1 MNLIPAKM
9 LNAYRNGDADVA
21 VSADWANLAATKV
34 IDAKTIGLKFQH
46 VEDLISAEEVAR
58 IAGDEALQTNISAEE
73 AARILEVSIE
83 RVARIAGDEALQ
95 TNISAEEAARI
106 LEVSIERVARIA
118 GDEALQSNI
127 DAIEDNFEDAV
138 SEEASIRAAADVLLQ
153 ANISAEEAARLLE
166 VSIERVARIAADD
179 ALQANITAEES
190 ARSTADTSLESAL
203 AAEVLRAGA
212 AELSLAADVQTNE
225 DQIDAMLSL
234 STTDKDSFFE
244 IVSFVSAVDLEND
257 NALLSAIS
265 EINSDIAT
273 ESSTRLSADTVL
285 QANISAEEAA
295 RVLEVSIE
303 RVARIAGDE
312 ALQANISAEEA
323 ARILEVSIERAARLS
338 VDDVLQSNIDVVVN
352 DLASLEADFSLD
364 LSIEIE
370 EVKDLITDEEARATA
385 VEATLNGAIIAEAA
399 VRQSQDSVLSSVDVV
414 LSNRINVE
422 ASIRTSADEVLSVD
436 ISQEIA
442 DTNADVISIDS
453 AISAEEVARIAAD
466 EYLQSQIDTLDL
478 DYVSDTDFVA
488 ESTDFNQVA
497 LLGDSRNDMSVFV
510 GTNVFS
516 FELPTSETLV
526 AGTMS
531 VFINGIEVFDAES
544 DYENAISLPFDLEA
558 SDTISV
564 KYIKK

>member
-95 TNISAEEAARI
+95 
-106 LEVSIERVARIA
+106 
-118 GDEALQSNI
+118 SNI
-127 DAIEDNFEDAV
+127 DAIEDNFEDAI

-295 RVLEVSIE
+295 RVLEVSIERVARIAGDEALQANISAEEAARILEVSIE

>member
-1 MNLIPAKM
+1 
-9 LNAYRNGDADVA
+9 
-21 VSADWANLAATKV
+21 
-34 IDAKTIGLKFQH
+34 
-46 VEDLISAEEVAR
+46 
-58 IAGDEALQTNISAEE
+58 
-73 AARILEVSIE
+73 
-83 RVARIAGDEALQ
+83 
-95 TNISAEEAARI
+95 
-106 LEVSIERVARIA
+106 
-118 GDEALQSNI
+118 
-127 DAIEDNFEDAV
+127 
-138 SEEASIRAAADVLLQ
+138 
-153 ANISAEEAARLLE
+153 
-166 VSIERVARIAADD
+166 
-179 ALQANITAEES
+179 
-190 ARSTADTSLESAL
+190 
-203 AAEVLRAGA
+203 
-212 AELSLAADVQTNE
+212 
-225 DQIDAMLSL
+225 MLSL

-303 RVARIAGDE
+303 RVARIAADDVLQSNIDAIEDNFEDAISEEASIRAAADVLLQANISAEEAARLLEVSIERVARIAGDE
-312 ALQANISAEEA
+312 TLQTNISAEEA
-323 ARILEVSIERAARLS
+323 ARILEVSIERVARIAA
-338 VDDVLQSNIDVVVN
+338 DDVLQSNIDVVVN

-385 VEATLNGAIIAEAA
+385 VEETLNGAIIAEAA